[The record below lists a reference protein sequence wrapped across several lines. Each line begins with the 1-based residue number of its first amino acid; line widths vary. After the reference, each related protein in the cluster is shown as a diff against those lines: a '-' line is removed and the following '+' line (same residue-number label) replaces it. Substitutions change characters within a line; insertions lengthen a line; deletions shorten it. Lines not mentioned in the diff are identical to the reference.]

1 MTKKKHSAEKAIRDI
16 RRATQRQYSAEE
28 KIRIVLEGLRGES
41 SIAELC
47 RKEGINQNLY
57 YRWSKEFLEAG
68 KKRLAGDTAREANSD
83 EVKGLRR
90 EAAQLKEALA
100 ETVLENR
107 LLKKAPSGLGATIHE
122 IQSFRETRDHQP
134 GGTLLAAGA
143 AHAGSPGDPQNRPS
157 MAGTSATTRV

>member
-1 MTKKKHSAEKAIRDI
+1 MSMSNTTKRVKEI
-16 RRATQRQYSAEE
+16 RRKTRRKFSSEE

-68 KKRLAGDTAREANSD
+68 KKRLAGDTVREATSD

-90 EAAQLKEALA
+90 EAVDLKEVLA
-100 ETVLENR
+100 PAVIQVAVDAFPATQLGNR
-107 LLKKAPSGLGATIHE
+107 RLTP
-122 IQSFRETRDHQP
+122 QP
-134 GGTLLAAGA
+134 I
-143 AHAGSPGDPQNRPS
+143 
-157 MAGTSATTRV
+157 